1 MKKILFFLLCLFPT
15 IIMACKSD
23 IFIVYY
29 LPIEANFYVPPTR
42 EYIMKHGFKFE
53 INSSVIER
61 LFKNLSS
68 DNEVEVKNED
78 YNNLRILIIRKK
90 DDIELFITADKQV
103 LSKDKKYNINRIII
117 EDALNEIV
125 NFVKK
130 TESGK

>member
-1 MKKILFFLLCLFPT
+1 
-15 IIMACKSD
+15 
-23 IFIVYY
+23 
-29 LPIEANFYVPPTR
+29 
-42 EYIMKHGFKFE
+42 MKHGFKFE